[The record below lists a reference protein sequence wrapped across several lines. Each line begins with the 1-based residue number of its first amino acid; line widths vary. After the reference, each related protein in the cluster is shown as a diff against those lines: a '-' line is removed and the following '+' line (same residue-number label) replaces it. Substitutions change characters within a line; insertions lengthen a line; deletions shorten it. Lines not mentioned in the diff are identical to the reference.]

1 MMRTL
6 VWFSCGAASFT
17 CAYLCRH
24 HDDVELAYCDTGS
37 EHPDNKRFIKDSE
50 RYFGKKITILKN
62 EKYQDHFDV
71 CEKTRYINGVGGA
84 RCTVELKKTQ
94 RFKFERPDD
103 IQVFGYT
110 VEERDRADR
119 LCAAYPEIKA
129 WFPLI
134 EKNLTKDNCIGMVKI
149 LGIEVPMMYRLGYNN
164 NNCIGCV
171 KGGAGYWNKIRKDF
185 PEQFKRMSEIERKVG
200 HSCLKGTFLDE
211 LDPKKGKHINE
222 PSMSCDFICQSVLQ
236 DELR

>member
-1 MMRTL
+1 MRTL

-24 HDDVELAYCDTGS
+24 HDDVELVYCDTGS
-37 EHPDNKRFIKDSE
+37 EHPDNNRFIKDTE

-94 RFKFERPDD
+94 RFKFERVDD

-110 VEERDRADR
+110 VEERDRAER
-119 LCAAYPEIKA
+119 LCKAYPEINA

-134 EKNLTKDNCIGMVKI
+134 EKNLTKDNCIGLVKT
-149 LGIEVPMMYRLGYNN
+149 LGIEVPMMYRLGFNN

-171 KGGAGYWNKIRKDF
+171 KGGAGYWNKIRKHF
-185 PEQFKRMSEIERKVG
+185 PNQFKRMSEIERKVG